1 MNLLRASATIGAF
14 TMGSRVTGFVRD
26 MLMAN
31 FLGAGLAADA
41 FFVAFKLPN
50 LFRRLFAEGAFSAA
64 FVPIF
69 ANLLTKEGQASA
81 REFTEQALAVLAA
94 TLLVLLAL
102 FELAMPLFM
111 YVLAPGFAGEPAK
124 FDLTVELTRITFPYL
139 LCISLVSLMG
149 GVLNSLG
156 KFAAQAA
163 APVLLNLALVG
174 VLIVFRDYVAGNPHV
189 LAWGVFAAGFLQL
202 SGMTIAC
209 WRAGFRLS
217 LRWPRLTPRVRELA
231 RLMGPAVVGSGAAQ
245 ISIAIDIILA
255 SLLPTGAVSYLF
267 YADRLV
273 QLPLG
278 VVGVAVGTALLPLL
292 ARQVGAGDDRGA
304 LHSLNRAIELAL
316 LLTVPAAIA
325 LALCATPII
334 QVLFER
340 GAFTADATRATA
352 AALVAFAAGLPAYVL
367 VKVLAPPFFAR
378 KDTRTPV
385 VVAIA
390 ALALNVVLN
399 LLLMGSLRHVGLALA
414 TALSAWVNAASLA
427 FILHRRG
434 QIAIDPRLRRSLIR
448 AALAVVAMA
457 AALVVALHA
466 FARLLTGSFVEQG
479 VALGC
484 LVAAGAAVYGLGL
497 QLLGVATVGGLRQ
510 LARGR

>member
-1 MNLLRASATIGAF
+1 VNLLRASATIGAF
-14 TMGSRVTGFVRD
+14 TLGSRVTGFVRD

-50 LFRRLFAEGAFSAA
+50 LFRRLFAEGAFSAG

-69 ANLLTKEGQASA
+69 SNLLTKEGQAA
-81 REFTEQALAVLAA
+81 AQEFTEQALSVLAVA
-94 TLLVLLAL
+94 LLLLLAL
-102 FELAMPLFM
+102 FEVAMPLFM
-111 YVLAPGFAGEPAK
+111 YVLAPGFAADPAK
-124 FDLTVELTRITFPYL
+124 FDLTVALTRITFPYL
-139 LCISLVSLMG
+139 LCVSLVSLMG

-156 KFAAQAA
+156 KFTAQAA
-163 APVLLNLALVG
+163 APVLLNLALIG

-202 SGMTIAC
+202 AGMTIAC
-209 WRAGFRLS
+209 WRAGFRLK
-217 LRWPRLTPRVRELA
+217 LRRPRLTPRVRELA

-245 ISIAIDIILA
+245 ISIAVDIIIA

-292 ARQVGAGDDRGA
+292 SRQVGAGDDRGA
-304 LHSLNRAIELAL
+304 LHSLNRGIELVL
-316 LLTVPAAIA
+316 LLTVPAAVA
-325 LALCATPII
+325 LALCADPII

-340 GAFTADATRATA
+340 GAFTREATHATA
-352 AALVAFAAGLPAYVL
+352 AALVAFAVGLPAYVL

-385 VVAIA
+385 VVSVA
-390 ALALNVVLN
+390 ALALNIVLN
-399 LLLMGSLRHVGLALA
+399 LILMVPLRHVGLALA
-414 TALSAWVNAASLA
+414 TALSAWVNAGALA
-427 FILHRRG
+427 LILHRRG
-434 QIAIDPRLRRSLIR
+434 QVVLDAQLRGSLWR
-448 AALAVVAMA
+448 GALAVVAMA
-457 AALVVALHA
+457 AALAVAVRG
-466 FARLLTGSFVEQG
+466 FAPLFQGSLWEQG
-479 VALGC
+479 VAVAC
-484 LVAAGAAVYGLGL
+484 LVAAGGTVYGLGL
-497 QLLGVATVGGLRQ
+497 QFLGVATVAGLRQ

>member
-31 FLGAGLAADA
+31 FLGAGMAADA

-50 LFRRLFAEGAFSAA
+50 LFRRLFAEGAFSAG

-69 ANLLTKEGQASA
+69 SNLLTREGRVAAQ
-81 REFTEQALAVLAA
+81 EFTEQALSVLAV
-94 TLLVLLAL
+94 TLLVLLAV
-102 FELAMPLFM
+102 FELAMPWFM
-111 YVLAPGFAGEPAK
+111 YVLAPGFANDPVK

-156 KFAAQAA
+156 KFTAQAA

-174 VLIVFRDYVAGNPHV
+174 VLIIFREHVAGNPHL

-209 WRAGFRLS
+209 WRAGFRLR
-217 LRWPRLTPRVRELA
+217 LRWPRLTPRVRELG
-231 RLMGPAVVGSGAAQ
+231 RLMGPAVIGSGAAQ
-245 ISIAIDIILA
+245 ISIAVDIIIA

-292 ARQVGAGDDRGA
+292 SRQVGAGDDKGA
-304 LHSLNRAIELAL
+304 MHSLNRGMELVL
-316 LLTVPAAIA
+316 LLSVPAAVA
-325 LALCATPII
+325 LALCAQPII

-340 GAFTADATRATA
+340 GEFTAQATRATA
-352 AALVAFAAGLPAYVL
+352 AALVAFSAGLPAFVL

-385 VVAIA
+385 IISVA
-390 ALALNVVLN
+390 ALTLNIVLN
-399 LLLMGSLRHVGLALA
+399 LILMVPLQHVGLALA
-414 TALSAWVNAASLA
+414 TALSAWVNAGALA
-427 FILHRRG
+427 LVLRRRG
-434 QIAIDPRLRRSLIR
+434 QLALDLKLRRSMLR
-448 AALAVVAMA
+448 GAVAVLAMA
-457 AALVVALHA
+457 AALAVAVRG
-466 FARLLTGSFVEQG
+466 FAPLFEGSIMAQG
-479 VALGC
+479 LALAC
-484 LVAAGAAVYGLGL
+484 LVAAGGAVYGLGL
-497 QLLGVATVGGLRQ
+497 QLLGVATIGGLKQ